1 MGRNK
6 DLRKK
11 IAGYQEIIGKHEAKI
26 LSELGED
33 HPDESQI
40 ASWQRE
46 IGVWKETVARLT
58 RRLKRDW

>member
-1 MGRNK
+1 VEEDSRV
-6 DLRKK
+6 
-11 IAGYQEIIGKHEAKI
+11 QEIITKHEAKI
-26 LSELGED
+26 LSELEED

-46 IGVWKETVARLT
+46 IDVWKGTVARLT

>member
-11 IAGYQEIIGKHEAKI
+11 IVGYQEIITKHEAKI
-26 LSELGED
+26 LSELAED

-40 ASWQRE
+40 ASSQRE
-46 IGVWKETVARLT
+46 IDV
-58 RRLKRDW
+58 

>member
-11 IAGYQEIIGKHEAKI
+11 IAGYQEIIRKHEAKI
-26 LSELGED
+26 LSELSQD
-33 HPDESQI
+33 QPDDSQI

-46 IGVWKETVARLT
+46 LGVWKETVARLT
-58 RRLKRDW
+58 GRLKRDW